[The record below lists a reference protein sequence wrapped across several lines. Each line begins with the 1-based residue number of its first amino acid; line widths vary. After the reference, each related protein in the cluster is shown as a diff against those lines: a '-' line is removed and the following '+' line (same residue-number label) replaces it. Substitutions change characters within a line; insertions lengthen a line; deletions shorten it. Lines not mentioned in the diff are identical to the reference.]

1 MSRRFRSVFLSLLAA
16 SLIAPML
23 SFAQT
28 SRGMIAGTVTDTT
41 GAAIPGASVTAVN
54 KDNGLK
60 RSVVTGPT
68 GAYRMDAMD
77 LGAYTITVSSNGFDT
92 LTLDNVAVR
101 GSVITP
107 ADATLRVG
115 VKSESVTVE
124 ATNNGVETQTAA
136 ITHTISNKEVTSLPI
151 QNFNPISLAT
161 TLPGVADVNETGRN
175 FANGTGFSVNG
186 LNTRSNNFLIDGQD
200 NNDNGVQGQ
209 AFQPINPNA
218 IQEVSVLTNSYSA
231 EFGRGGASV
240 TNVIYKSGSNNFHGS
255 VWDNYSGSGLN
266 SVDAQSG
273 LAGATSNDK
282 ARYDTHTFGFAVGG
296 PVVKNKLF
304 FFFTPEWQRFY
315 GNSTPAVIAA
325 PTALGASQL
334 QAYGSAN
341 ANLLLQYFGNL
352 RASGNTFNVNT
363 QSNGAGQ
370 NIEFGLVQRT
380 PPPQQQPDT
389 QYSFKVDYVASERN
403 VIAVRYLH
411 DYNKVSPD
419 FYNNP
424 TSLPGFDTNQG
435 GPSQN
440 IGGSWTHTFTPN
452 AVNEFRSSYGKF
464 DFEFAPEPDSL
475 KNPLYTE
482 PRITING
489 ISRLSL
495 LGVAPIVP
503 QGRGHQTYQEQDAFT
518 YTRGNHTWKLGADVA
533 HLLVNDHI
541 PFNYFGTETYN
552 AGGGFTPFGN
562 FLDDFTG
569 LGTFG
574 AISFGSPVAAPKMTQ
589 QGYFLEDTWKARPNL
604 TLSLGLRYEYAGNP
618 ENYEAYPAF
627 NLANGPFN
635 NLTDKVMVKNDTN
648 NFGPR
653 IGVTYSPNFLPGI
666 LGEKKTV
673 FRGGFGVFY
682 DSFYTLML
690 DNVQAS
696 APNAVADSIVGT
708 SGRGLANASTLIA
721 QQSPVLNPLAGQT
734 SVASDLQNPKI
745 YQWNLDVQRELP
757 ASMIMTL
764 AYVGTRGEHL
774 FESDTINAFAGY
786 DPNALGSGALAY
798 LPRLN
803 PARGPITVRDNSGDS
818 HYNGLSAEV
827 ERHFARGLLFR
838 SAYTF
843 SKAIDNG
850 SDVYYGLGTFTVVP
864 QSPYFP
870 DGRKGERALSAFD
883 SRHRW
888 VTSFVYSV
896 PGYNSNSNQF
906 THALSLLSNGWEFA
920 NVLSLQSGEPATISV
935 AGIDTNGDGNT
946 ANGRPFL
953 GNVTAPIT
961 SVGIDGIFV
970 GGTPG
975 TIYNNDTGAPTTAS
989 NVHWI
994 VAPGVG
1000 NVGRNTYI
1008 QPGSYNLNTAVTRT
1022 IRMPKWEGQE
1032 LRLRAEFYNVLNHA
1046 NYDYTPGIDMNVLDG
1061 TGSFLNLQQGRQG
1074 QRVVKGVLQYT
1085 F

>member
-1 MSRRFRSVFLSLLAA
+1 MAAFLL
-16 SLIAPML
+16 APML
-23 SFAQT
+23 SFGQT

-41 GAAIPGASVTAVN
+41 GAAISGASVTAVN

-60 RSVVTGPT
+60 RSVTTGPT

-77 LGAYTITVSSNGFDT
+77 LGAYTITVSDSGFDT

-107 ADATLRVG
+107 ADVTLQVG
-115 VKSESVTVE
+115 VKNEVVTVE

-136 ITHTISNKEVTSLPI
+136 ITHTISNREVMSLPT

-209 AFQPINPNA
+209 AFQPINANA

-255 VWDNYSGSGLN
+255 VWENYSGSGLN

-273 LAGATSNDK
+273 LAGATSRDK
-282 ARYDTHTFGFAVGG
+282 ARYDTHTYGFAVGG
-296 PVVKNKLF
+296 PIVKDKLF
-304 FFFTPEWQRFY
+304 FFATPEWQRFY

-334 QAYGSAN
+334 QAYGTSN
-341 ANLLLQYFGNL
+341 ASLLLQYFGTL

-363 QSNGAGQ
+363 LSNGAGQ
-370 NIEFGLVQRT
+370 NVEFGLVQRT

-389 QYSFKVDYVASERN
+389 QYSFKVDYLASQRD
-403 VIAVRYLH
+403 VVAVRYLH

-419 FYNNP
+419 FFNNP
-424 TSLPGFDTNQG
+424 TALPGYETNQG

-440 IGGSWTHTFTPN
+440 VGGSWTHTFTPN
-452 AVNEFRSSYGKF
+452 AVNEFRSSYGRF
-464 DFEFAPEPDSL
+464 DFEFAPEPASL
-475 KNPLYTE
+475 NNPLYTQ

-489 ISRLSL
+489 VSRLPL

-503 QGRGHQTYQEQDAFT
+503 QGRGHQTYQEQDGFT
-518 YTRGNHTWKLGADVA
+518 YTHGKHTWKMGADVA
-533 HLLVNDHI
+533 HLLVTDHI
-541 PFNYFGTETYN
+541 PFNFFGTETYN
-552 AGGGFTPFGN
+552 AGGGFTPLGN
-562 FLDDFTG
+562 FLDNFTG
-569 LGTFG
+569 TGTFG
-574 AISFGSPVAAPKMTQ
+574 AITFGSPVVKPTMTQ
-589 QGYFLEDTWKARPNL
+589 QGYYVEDAWKAASNL
-604 TLSLGLRYEYAGNP
+604 TLTLGMRYEYAGNP
-618 ENYEAYPAF
+618 ENYEAYPGF

-635 NLTDKVMVKNDTN
+635 DLTAKVPVQADRN

-653 IGVTYSPNFLPGI
+653 VGVTYSPNFLPGF

-708 SGRGLANASTLIA
+708 SGRGLANASSLIA
-721 QQSPVLNPLAGQT
+721 AQNPALNPLAGQT
-734 SVASDLQNPKI
+734 SVASNMVNPKT
-745 YQWNLDVQRELP
+745 YQWNANVQHELP
-757 ASMIMTL
+757 AAMIMTL
-764 AYVGTRGEHL
+764 SYVGTRGTQM
-774 FESDTINAFAGY
+774 FESDTINAFGGY
-786 DPNALGSGALAY
+786 DPAAMASGALTL

-818 HYNGLSAEV
+818 HYNGVSAEL

-850 SDVYYGLGTFTVVP
+850 SDVYFGLGTATVVP
-864 QSPYFP
+864 QSPYYP
-870 DGRKGERALSAFD
+870 DGRNSERALSAFD
-883 SRHRW
+883 TRHRW
-888 VTSFVYSV
+888 VTSFVYAV
-896 PGYNSNSNQF
+896 PEFRSNENQF
-906 THALSLLSNGWEFA
+906 YRGLSILSSGWELSNVFA
-920 NVLSLQSGEPATISV
+920 VQSGEPATVSV
-935 AGIDTNGDGNT
+935 IGIDTNGDGNA

-953 GNVTAPIT
+953 GNAAAPIN
-961 SVGIDGIFV
+961 SVGIDGIFI

-975 TIYNNDTGAPTTAS
+975 TIYNNDTGAATTAS
-989 NVHWI
+989 NVHWV
-994 VAPGVG
+994 VAPGLG
-1000 NVGRNTYI
+1000 NAGRNSYM

-1022 IRMPKWEGQE
+1022 IKMPKWEGQQIQ
-1032 LRLRAEFYNVLNHA
+1032 LRGEFYNVLNHA

-1061 TGSFLNLQQGRQG
+1061 TGNFLNLQQGRQG
-1074 QRVVKGVLQYT
+1074 QRTIKGVLQYS